1 MVPDTEVVMITR
13 NSSMYDKWILIVI
26 ASASIIV
33 VGVWPLF
40 VGVLAGQ
47 FQLDVAQQ
55 GWVISVE
62 SFGMVA
68 GTAITPWLSRRV
80 SPRGLLWGT
89 LALALVMNIITA
101 HSPSVNAL
109 MLMRFVAGLAAGL
122 CYSVAVYHLARM
134 SDVDRAFGML
144 LALQTVIFCG
154 HAVAFPH
161 IAESYGP
168 EVATYSVAA
177 WYVFMLVLSLGVSQ
191 LSFKKADA
199 PPVAGS
205 NGGNGPAYLALLGMG
220 FLQLAIFALW
230 GFIGTIGAQ
239 RGITEA
245 EIGMAF
251 GIGLLGGLPGA
262 AIAGFFGTRL
272 GRRLMISAGA
282 LVVLLAVAAI
292 ASGPESVTMLTIW
305 IFILNF
311 GWMLALSFYMGLI
324 AASDTRGVATSL
336 IGLVQIVGATL
347 APTAVALF
355 TSEDNLQPIFILSC
369 TSALIAAA
377 LPQLVSKRARAVQ
390 SV

>member
-1 MVPDTEVVMITR
+1 MITR

-55 GWVISVE
+55 GWLISIE

-68 GTAITPWLSRRV
+68 GTAINPWLSRRV
-80 SPRGLLWGT
+80 SPRVLLWST
-89 LALALVMNIITA
+89 LSLALIMNIMTA
-101 HSPSVNAL
+101 HSPSVDAL
-109 MLMRFVAGLAAGL
+109 MSMRFVAGLAGGL
-122 CYSVAVYHLARM
+122 CYSVAVYHLGRM

-161 IAESYGP
+161 IAEAYGAQ
-168 EVATYSVAA
+168 VATYSVAA
-177 WYVFMLVLSLGVSQ
+177 WYVFLLLLSLGVSR
-191 LSFKKADA
+191 LSYNRPDA
-199 PPVAGS
+199 PQVMS
-205 NGGNGPAYLALLGMG
+205 SSGGNAPAYLALVGMG

-230 GFIGTIGAQ
+230 GFIGTIGTQ

-262 AIAGFFGTRL
+262 AIAGLLGTRL
-272 GRRLMISAGA
+272 GRRFMISAGS
-282 LVVLLAVAAI
+282 LVVLTAVAGI
-292 ASGPESVTMLTIW
+292 ASGPESATTLTVW

-324 AASDTRGVATSL
+324 AATDNRGIATSL
-336 IGLVQIVGATL
+336 IGLVQIIGATL
-347 APTAVALF
+347 APTAVALLA
-355 TSEDNLQPIFILSC
+355 SEDNLQPIFILSC
-369 TSALIAAA
+369 ICAVIAAA
-377 LPQLVSKRARAVQ
+377 LPQLANKRVRAVHP
-390 SV
+390 V